1 MAKNLIDEI
10 DEDSQIDIILKNAIN
25 FAYLNIATTIDKKVT
40 TKEIPYSKVTTLPED
55 FNTLIEAISGEE
67 ILNSLDYSLKSN
79 VMIFHKKYD
88 TINLVYTKTIPPL
101 SVDTDELQ
109 IDNRYCFA
117 CAMYGAYAYSVHRKR
132 TELASLLLS
141 DYNNILTNRESKKEV
156 NENDT
161 NRSN

>member
-1 MAKNLIDEI
+1 
-10 DEDSQIDIILKNAIN
+10 
-25 FAYLNIATTIDKKVT
+25 
-40 TKEIPYSKVTTLPED
+40 
-55 FNTLIEAISGEE
+55 
-67 ILNSLDYSLKSN
+67 
-79 VMIFHKKYD
+79 MIFHKKYD